1 MTSSGRIDNFS
12 ARPRPTNQL
21 WSVGALDLA
30 NEDGKMTM
38 KRARWGASHVI
49 HEQFSDGFPELADRY
64 VGERQAAERRYEY
77 NLGCRRFDDVM
88 RAEAG
93 ITMLKRLFR
102 TLDQAVA
109 VDMTLAQVR
118 LPKMHAHH
126 SCRQGA
132 LQKSM
137 LARIRLRVR
146 AWIPVYARSLAGR
159 SAGDHRTLTKSCA
172 HNSQNCVIATCTD
185 LTSARNPTH
194 APRMPTDN
202 SR

>member
-1 MTSSGRIDNFS
+1 
-12 ARPRPTNQL
+12 
-21 WSVGALDLA
+21 
-30 NEDGKMTM
+30 MTM

-118 LPKMHAHH
+118 RYDTCASLVSTRGVAKIHA
-126 SCRQGA
+126 CTN
-132 LQKSM
+132 
-137 LARIRLRVR
+137 
-146 AWIPVYARSLAGR
+146 SLA
-159 SAGDHRTLTKSCA
+159 SASMDSSVCPQLGWTL
-172 HNSQNCVIATCTD
+172 
-185 LTSARNPTH
+185 R
-194 APRMPTDN
+194 R
-202 SR
+202 